1 MYCFGDSYKGDRIF
15 PLLAA
20 TGIEP
25 IFLNPNIISRET
37 SKSHAIMWS
46 DAIWLVEM
54 SLFSQNWNFKVTD
67 KYLSLKTNEIKT
79 SIQNIKYKYYNLC

>member
-1 MYCFGDSYKGDRIF
+1 MDLFYSRIYFLIRNSEVEGYTMIIFFNEEFTYFSLEKLISWQVMYCFGDSYKGDRIF

-37 SKSHAIMWS
+37 SKSHAIM
-46 DAIWLVEM
+46 
-54 SLFSQNWNFKVTD
+54 
-67 KYLSLKTNEIKT
+67 
-79 SIQNIKYKYYNLC
+79 